1 MKREDGWEEIELDE
15 EEAKKMID
23 EFVERRKRELAE
35 QYKCYIVHTDLEI
48 PIQVLSP
55 KREVLENSILSKKK
69 MPVTARSKDEA
80 RTIAIK
86 SLREYGFKLDRD
98 YKIFDIE
105 FIKEY
110 HDPLK
115 EYLKTRDNIKYSKNM
130 KFTGRS
136 RKTTK

>member
-1 MKREDGWEEIELDE
+1 MSTKVHP
-15 EEAKKMID
+15 

-69 MPVTARSKDEA
+69 LPVTARNEAEA
-80 RTIAIK
+80 RKIAIK
-86 SLREYGFKLDRD
+86 SLRECGFKLDVD
-98 YKIFDIE
+98 YKIFQIE
-105 FIKEY
+105 FISDY

-115 EYLKTRDNIKYSKNM
+115 EYLKTRSNIKYSKDM

>member
-1 MKREDGWEEIELDE
+1 MSTKVHP
-15 EEAKKMID
+15 

-69 MPVTARSKDEA
+69 LPVTARNEAEA
-80 RTIAIK
+80 RKIAIK
-86 SLREYGFKLDRD
+86 SLRECGFKLDVD
-98 YKIFDIE
+98 YKIFQNEYIS
-105 FIKEY
+105 EY
-110 HDPLK
+110 HEPLK
-115 EYLKTRDNIKYSKNM
+115 EYLKTRSNIKYSKDM

>member
-1 MKREDGWEEIELDE
+1 MSTKVHP
-15 EEAKKMID
+15 
-23 EFVERRKRELAE
+23 EFVERRKREWAE
-35 QYKCYIVHTDLEI
+35 QYKCYRVHTDLEI

-69 MPVTARSKDEA
+69 LPVTARNEAEA
-80 RTIAIK
+80 RKIAIK
-86 SLREYGFKLDRD
+86 SLRECGFKLDRD

-115 EYLKTRDNIKYSKNM
+115 EYLKTRNNIKYSKDM
-130 KFTGRS
+130 KFTGRR
-136 RKTTK
+136 RKTKK